1 MASYNYTEG
10 RGRMV
15 SEAQKRALR
24 RYEQKMEQFV
34 VKFRKD
40 TDADVIARLKAVE
53 NRTGYIRELILKDVE
68 EHGI

>member
-1 MASYNYTEG
+1 M
-10 RGRMV
+10 MV
-15 SEAQKRALR
+15 SEAQKRALK

-53 NRTGYIRELILKDVE
+53 NRTGYIRRLVLKDIYGE
-68 EHGI
+68 

>member
-1 MASYNYTEG
+1 
-10 RGRMV
+10 MV
-15 SEAQKRALR
+15 SDAQKRALK

-53 NRTGYIRELILKDVE
+53 NRTGYIRRLVIKDIYGE
-68 EHGI
+68 

>member
-1 MASYNYTEG
+1 
-10 RGRMV
+10 MV
-15 SEAQKRALR
+15 SEAQKRALK